1 MLKKVGALIVIIFAI
16 AFGYS
21 LVFILPMPMGDM
33 GMMGMGEM
41 PPPAVKA
48 MELQESPLD
57 VLDEYIASVVPV
69 QEVMVRTQVSGYVD
83 AVHFQEGSMV
93 QEGDLL
99 FTIDQKQ
106 YRALVLARQ
115 AELSSAQAEFERS
128 EKFLNRLKNAGE
140 RSVSQSDIDTAES
153 AYLKAVAIL
162 KQAEANL
169 NLAEIDLAYSEIRSP
184 ISGRIGAAMITKG
197 NYVTS
202 GSGELARI
210 VQVDPI
216 RVVFSMT
223 DRAFLD
229 IRQNVLAGETDML
242 DARVR
247 LPNKAILPMI
257 GKKEFS
263 DNAMNEKT
271 GTLAV
276 RYLFDNPDELLVA
289 GGYVNILL
297 GKPERPMGLRIP
309 QRAVLVNP
317 EGSYVLTV
325 TEEGMVGMAAITVGA
340 TIEADVE
347 VTAGLKV
354 GDRVIVDGVQKVQ
367 PGMPASVT
375 LVEAAQ

>member
-1 MLKKVGALIVIIFAI
+1 
-16 AFGYS
+16 
-21 LVFILPMPMGDM
+21 
-33 GMMGMGEM
+33 
-41 PPPAVKA
+41 
-48 MELQESPLD
+48 
-57 VLDEYIASVVPV
+57 
-69 QEVMVRTQVSGYVD
+69 
-83 AVHFQEGSMV
+83 MV